1 MHLKGVC
8 VIITSSIFPDDRS
21 EFKNRLQRLI
31 QRVEAWSYGETEAGS
46 GVPVEVADEL
56 EILTSTAPSA
66 GVRRGLNRAQDA
78 LDDGLP
84 AETVAAELY
93 RVRSDLENTA
103 QESLPDSPS
112 R

>member
-1 MHLKGVC
+1 MTS
-8 VIITSSIFPDDRS
+8 TSSEFSGQRS

-31 QRVEAWSYGETEAGS
+31 QRVEAWSYSDTEAGS

-56 EILTSTAPSA
+56 RVLARSAPTA
-66 GVRRGLNRAQDA
+66 GLRRSLRRAQDA

-93 RVRSDLENTA
+93 RIRSELEPG
-103 QESLPDSPS
+103 QESRPESPS

>member
-1 MHLKGVC
+1 M
-8 VIITSSIFPDDRS
+8 
-21 EFKNRLQRLI
+21 
-31 QRVEAWSYGETEAGS
+31 EAWSYGETEAGS

-56 EILTSTAPSA
+56 AVLTSAAPSV
-66 GVRRGLNRAQDA
+66 GLRRSLQRAQDA

-93 RVRSDLENTA
+93 RVRSELDSAA
-103 QESLPDSPS
+103 QESRPESPPS

>member
-1 MHLKGVC
+1 MYTTIK
-8 VIITSSIFPDDRS
+8 SSIFRGDRS

-31 QRVEAWSYGETEAGS
+31 QRVEAWSYGDTEAGS

-56 EILTSTAPSA
+56 EILTLNAPSN
-66 GVRRGLNRAQDA
+66 GLRSSLQRAQDA

-84 AETVAAELY
+84 AEAVAAELY
-93 RVRSDLENTA
+93 RVRSELDA
-103 QESLPDSPS
+103 APQESRPESPS